1 MKFLSNILVKA
12 GLVVEG
18 STQLNSL
25 AGVGTRM
32 VVTNAAGI
40 VSTQAIPVSSVTSV
54 FGRTGSVVA
63 QAGDYTTAQVTESG
77 NLYYTDARARAAI
90 SSTAT
95 GLTYSAGVISLTAGY
110 SIPTTASQANWDA
123 AYAARITTA
132 NAPLSIAG
140 NAISISQANATTNGF
155 LSSTDWNTF
164 NNKISGSSV
173 AGRVAFY
180 SGTNAIT
187 GSTELVFDSLN
198 NRLGVSTAVPLAK
211 VHITAEGTTGSTQP
225 LLIQDNANVNLFYIN
240 DIGNIFVGSDG
251 QSKQAK
257 FFIHGIATSPF
268 IDARSTGVTI
278 SSASNNDLVLNGNP
292 IKFSSGATEI
302 GRWFSTGNLRIQ
314 TGGTFTDDLFKVD
327 VQGTVR
333 VTGNLTTNVTSAL
346 LKTNASGVLT
356 AAIAGTDYQT
366 PITNPVTGT
375 AAAGQVTYWTGAS
388 AVSGSNNLFWDAAN
402 GRLGI
407 GTNVPSHPI
416 NILSSNAALGF
427 RLEHATPSSASFP
440 FQITNSAD
448 TNYIRA
454 NVNVIE
460 FARNGGASTI
470 RTKGSNNELLLQSF
484 RHLQLAINDGTIA
497 AQLYSTGNLV
507 LQNGGTFTDGGQR
520 LQVIGDTLLRGS
532 GATSA
537 TTALTVQNS
546 SSTNLFIVDNAGRA
560 IFSSTSTHQLE
571 VANPSGGRLLITA
584 NAAANSFSLLDSQGY
599 GFVHGGNFTGINAR
613 QTNVSIWT
621 QAVDTTILNLGGQD
635 TNPNVAR
642 TRTIIQPVAG
652 SSQFAPTTGTAVD
665 YLFRAS
671 GNASFAPTSGS
682 ATYTLVQ
689 LTPIINQTGTANGIT
704 RGLLISPTLTLST
717 DFRAIETTVGKVI
730 FAGAG
735 NVMIGS
741 DVDDTVNKLQVTGTV
756 VAGSR
761 TSTDGSI
768 ILRGRYT
775 NGYLTTFGTDA
786 SSGGPML
793 SYGIESAQNSTA
805 GAFVSSSAITIPRS
819 AYVQNGG
826 HIWYTA
832 PSSSTAIGTAV
843 VPTKHMEL
851 YNSGNLVLGG
861 GADNGTNRLQVGGSI
876 SATSDS
882 VINGVTIGKGGGSG
896 ALNTAVGSLALSAN
910 TTGASNTAFGLG
922 ALAAIT
928 TGSDNVAVGTN
939 AGRYRNGT
947 TNNIDSSGGVYIG
960 NASRASAAATTN
972 EIVIGAG
979 AQGAGNNTVT
989 IGNTGI
995 TATVLRGNVS
1005 TNGLIRSDASRTA
1018 AVNDISIA
1026 LLGSNITTYGA
1037 GFVMGAAGYG
1047 LNAIYAQHEQRFGGN
1062 AQFSSANLVGG
1073 GLILN
1078 KLAPTAAG
1086 TVTMDQIPTTGTV
1099 TNIRTMSNLHLM
1111 TQFEGNN
1118 NLTVTHMSGLHIYG
1132 HYRTSGTGVIT
1143 VSGAYYGVLL
1153 ADPNE
1158 FGAGA
1163 TITGSNYGF
1172 YQQGA
1177 APFNHFGGK
1186 VIIGTTATD
1195 GTSKLRIT
1203 GLPTSATG
1211 LLAGEVWNNG
1221 GVLNI
1226 V

>member
-32 VVTNAAGI
+32 VVTNAAGV

-54 FGRTGSVVA
+54 FGRTGAVTA
-63 QAGDYTTAQVTESG
+63 QAGDYTTAQVAESG

-90 SSTAT
+90 SVSAT
-95 GLTYSAGVISLTAGY
+95 GLTYSAGVISLAAGY
-110 SIPTTASQANWDA
+110 SIPTNASQANWDA

-140 NAISISQANATTNGF
+140 NAISIGQANASTNGF

-164 NNKISGSSV
+164 NNKLTGTSV

-180 SGTNAIT
+180 SGTNALT
-187 GSTELVFDSLN
+187 GSSELVFDPVN

-211 VHITAEGTTGSTQP
+211 VHITAEGTVGSTQP
-225 LLIQDNANVNLFYIN
+225 LLVQDNANVNLFYIN
-240 DIGNIFVGSDG
+240 DIGHIFVGSDG

-314 TGGTFTDDLFKVD
+314 TGGVFADDLFKVD

-388 AVSGSNNLFWDAAN
+388 AVSGSNNLFWDNTN

-407 GTNVPSHPI
+407 GTNAPAYRLHNVGTSGFD
-416 NILSSNAALGF
+416 NGNSGDAVTILNNGFLRWTDVRFRGFSSSFQFQDNAYNSKISFSMSGSLSAFNTGGNYSFGTSSDLG
-427 RLEHATPSSASFP
+427 
-440 FQITNSAD
+440 
-448 TNYIRA
+448 
-454 NVNVIE
+454 V
-460 FARNGGASTI
+460 
-470 RTKGSNNELLLQSF
+470 
-484 RHLQLAINDGTIA
+484 HLG
-497 AQLYSTGNLV
+497 V
-507 LQNGGTFTDGGQR
+507 
-520 LQVIGDTLLRGS
+520 VGDTLLRGS
-532 GATSA
+532 GATNA

-546 SSTNLFIVDNAGRA
+546 DSTAIFRVRNDGYSISRGGIFYGSATNNLITTSNSTNAIDVAGLNFSILFGSFDTAGFGVAIGGYNA
-560 IFSSTSTHQLE
+560 STRT
-571 VANPSGGRLLITA
+571 ATSGASGTL
-584 NAAANSFSLLDSQGY
+584 
-599 GFVHGGNFTGINAR
+599 
-613 QTNVSIWT
+613 NVSH
-621 QAVDTTILNLGGQD
+621 G
-635 TNPNVAR
+635 
-642 TRTIIQPVAG
+642 
-652 SSQFAPTTGTAVD
+652 
-665 YLFRAS
+665 
-671 GNASFAPTSGS
+671 FAPTSGNG
-682 ATYTLVQ
+682 TYTMIQAVG
-689 LTPIINQTGTANGIT
+689 TINQTGGANGIT
-704 RGLLISPTLTLST
+704 RGLYVNPTLTSAA
-717 DFRAIETTVGKVI
+717 DWRSIEWSNNAPPVGSNSWGLYGTGTAPNYI
-730 FAGAG
+730 NGSLL
-735 NVMIGS
+735 IGS
-741 DVDDTVNKLQVTGTV
+741 ATNDTVNKLQVTGTV

-761 TSTDGSI
+761 TSTEGSV
-768 ILRGRYT
+768 ILRGFYT
-775 NGYLTTFGTDA
+775 SGYLTTFGTDA
-786 SSGGPML
+786 SSGGPMI
-793 SYGIESAQNSTA
+793 SYAVESAQNSTE
-805 GAFVSSSAITIPRS
+805 GAFVSSTANVATPRS
-819 AYVQNGG
+819 AYTV
-826 HIWYTA
+826 
-832 PSSSTAIGTAV
+832 SSSHRWFTAAASTTAV
-843 VPTKHMEL
+843 GTSIALTKRMEL

-861 GADNGTNRLQVGGSI
+861 ASDVAGNMLQVNGNSLFTGTI
-876 SATSDS
+876 S
-882 VINGVTIGKGGGSG
+882 SG
-896 ALNTAVGSLALSAN
+896 A
-910 TTGASNTAFGLG
+910 
-922 ALAAIT
+922 
-928 TGSDNVAVGTN
+928 
-939 AGRYRNGT
+939 
-947 TNNIDSSGGVYIG
+947 
-960 NASRASAAATTN
+960 
-972 EIVIGAG
+972 
-979 AQGAGNNTVT
+979 
-989 IGNTGI
+989 I
-995 TATVLRGNVS
+995 TATSVQGNGIV
-1005 TNGLIRSDASRTA
+1005 RSDASRTA
-1018 AVNDISIA
+1018 AINDVSIA
-1026 LLGSNITTYGA
+1026 LLGSNITTYAA
-1037 GFVMGAAGYG
+1037 GFSMNAAGYG

-1086 TVTMDQIPTTGTV
+1086 TVTMEQIPATGTV

-1111 TQFEGNN
+1111 TQFSGNN

-1132 HYRTSGTGVIT
+1132 QYRTSGTGVIT

-1163 TITGSNYGF
+1163 TITGNNYGF
-1172 YQQGA
+1172 YQQGT

-1195 GTSKLRIT
+1195 GTSKLRIS
-1203 GLPTSATG
+1203 GLPTSAAG

-1221 GVLNI
+1221 GVLTI

>member
-32 VVTNAAGI
+32 VVTNAAGV

-54 FGRTGSVVA
+54 FSRTGAVVA

-140 NAISISQANATTNGF
+140 NAISISQANASTNGF
-155 LSSTDWNTF
+155 LSSADWNTF
-164 NNKISGSSV
+164 NNKITGSSV

-251 QSKQAK
+251 LGKQAK

-278 SSASNNDLVLNGNP
+278 SSADNNELVLNGNP

-375 AAAGQVTYWTGAS
+375 AAAGQVPYFTSAS
-388 AVSGSNNLFWDAAN
+388 AVAGSNNLFWDNAQ

-407 GTNVPSHPI
+407 GNNVPAVGLDTRNGVNLYTSGTSPNSHYLELISNSGTDGYVNFRRGGGANGPVAYY
-416 NILSSNAALGF
+416 LSGGLARFSYNAATGDTILGAYSNNPLLLF
-427 RLEHATPSSASFP
+427 
-440 FQITNSAD
+440 TNSAERVKID
-448 TNYIRA
+448 NLG
-454 NVNVIE
+454 NVGIGV
-460 FARNGGASTI
+460 TP
-470 RTKGSNNELLLQSF
+470 T
-484 RHLQLAINDGTIA
+484 
-497 AQLYSTGNLV
+497 V
-507 LQNGGTFTDGGQR
+507 R
-520 LQVIGDTLLRGS
+520 LQVAGDTLLRGS

-546 SSTNLFIVDNAGRA
+546 DSTNLFTVRNDGVAT
-560 IFSSTSTHQLE
+560 FSSSVTAVGTFNLQRS
-571 VANPSGGRLLITA
+571 ASG
-584 NAAANSFSLLDSQGY
+584 
-599 GFVHGGNFTGINAR
+599 
-613 QTNVSIWT
+613 
-621 QAVDTTILNLGGQD
+621 VDTTIQFRNEVSTNRAKIVFGGTNEELGFYAGGGGTENLRIANNGIATFSNKIITAAGSD
-635 TNPNVAR
+635 AIEIGTPAGNNYRSNILLKGTNGSAGLVNAYFGVNVFSTNGILDISNTNGISIR
-642 TRTIIQPVAG
+642 TSGSERLGISSTGEATFSSIIVAG
-652 SSQFAPTTGTAVD
+652 S
-665 YLFRAS
+665 
-671 GNASFAPTSGS
+671 
-682 ATYTLVQ
+682 
-689 LTPIINQTGTANGIT
+689 
-704 RGLLISPTLTLST
+704 
-717 DFRAIETTVGKVI
+717 K
-730 FAGAG
+730 
-735 NVMIGS
+735 
-741 DVDDTVNKLQVTGTV
+741 
-756 VAGSR
+756 
-761 TSTDGSI
+761 TSTEGSV
-768 ILRGRYT
+768 ILRGYYT
-775 NGYLTTFGTDA
+775 SGYLTTFGTDA
-786 SSGGPML
+786 SSGGPMI
-793 SYGIESAQNSTA
+793 SYAVESAQNSTE
-805 GAFVSSSAITIPRS
+805 GAFVSSTANPTTPRS
-819 AYVQNGG
+819 AYTVSAN
-826 HIWYTA
+826 HRWFTA
-832 PSSSTAIGTAV
+832 AASTTAV
-843 VPTKHMEL
+843 GTSIALTKRMEL

-861 GADNGTNRLQVGGSI
+861 AADVAGYMLQVNGNSLFTG
-876 SATSDS
+876 T
-882 VINGVTIGKGGGSG
+882 INSG
-896 ALNTAVGSLALSAN
+896 A
-910 TTGASNTAFGLG
+910 
-922 ALAAIT
+922 
-928 TGSDNVAVGTN
+928 
-939 AGRYRNGT
+939 
-947 TNNIDSSGGVYIG
+947 
-960 NASRASAAATTN
+960 
-972 EIVIGAG
+972 
-979 AQGAGNNTVT
+979 
-989 IGNTGI
+989 I
-995 TATVLRGNVS
+995 TATSVQGNGIV
-1005 TNGLIRSDASRTA
+1005 RSDASRTA
-1018 AVNDISIA
+1018 VNNDISIA
-1026 LLGSNITTYGA
+1026 LLGSNTTTYTA

-1047 LNAIYAQHEQRFGGN
+1047 LNAIYAQHRQRFGGN

-1078 KLAPTAAG
+1078 ILAPTAAG

-1132 HYRTSGTGVIT
+1132 HYRTSGTGVVT

-1158 FGAGA
+1158 FGDGA
-1163 TITGSNYGF
+1163 TITGTNWGF

-1177 APFNHFGGK
+1177 APINYFGGR
-1186 VIIGTTATD
+1186 VNIGTTVTT
-1195 GTSKLRIT
+1195 GNYKLRIA

-1211 LLAGEVWNNG
+1211 LAAGDVWNNG